1 MPQSS
6 PIMRRILILTA
17 LAGWAVGGGVPNA
30 GSAEPTRSLTLRECI
45 ELSLKHNL
53 DIQVDRYLPEV
64 ALYDLKGRYGAYD
77 PTFTFRGETE
87 HTESGSR
94 TFSGAF
100 ELPGT
105 ETESQ
110 TFSSGLGGL
119 LPWGM
124 TYNLQGNV
132 SDTYGTSFRSENG
145 IILPNPFESS
155 QGSASLVINQHL
167 LRDFWID
174 STRLGIRVAKN
185 RLKYSE
191 LQLLLRLMQT
201 VTQTE
206 VAYYNLVA
214 LREYVQVQEKAVE
227 LAERLLQEN
236 RKRVEVGAM
245 APLDEKQAESQTAA
259 SRADLLAAQN
269 AVAIQENTLKNLL
282 TAQYSDWADLQIVP
296 AESLKAERQLFNRQ
310 DSWSKGLEKRPELL
324 QAKLDLEQAG
334 IQLKY
339 AKNQL
344 LPLVDIFG
352 TFGYNGSG
360 PEFSGALEDIRR
372 RDLPAWSYGGMISFP
387 LANTGARNA
396 YRSNEALL
404 ERSVLSVKRLE
415 QQIMVEIDNALK
427 TAQSAFQ
434 RVAATR
440 AAREYAEA
448 ALQAEQKK
456 LESGKSTSFQVLQL
470 QKDLTDARGAEIRA
484 LADYNNALAQ
494 LSLAEGTTLLRH
506 KIDVEVR

>member
-1 MPQSS
+1 
-6 PIMRRILILTA
+6 MRRLLILTA
-17 LAGWAVGGGVPNA
+17 LAGMAACGIMA
-30 GSAEPTRSLTLRECI
+30 QTATSATSTRSLSLRECI

-53 DIQVDRYLPEV
+53 DLQVERYLPEL
-64 ALYDLKGRYGAYD
+64 ALYDLRGRYGAYD

-110 TFSSGLGGL
+110 SFSSSLGGL

-124 TYNLQGNV
+124 TYNLLGNV
-132 SDTYGTSFRSENG
+132 SDTYGTSFRSDNG
-145 IILPNPFESS
+145 IIVPNPFESS
-155 QGSASLVINQHL
+155 QGSASLVLNQHL

-174 STRLGIRVAKN
+174 STRLGIRLAKN

-191 LQLLLRLMQT
+191 WQLLLRLMQT

-206 VAYYNLVA
+206 VAYYNLIA
-214 LREYVQVQEKAVE
+214 LREYVQVQQTAVE

-282 TAQYSDWADLQIVP
+282 TAQYTDWADLQIVP
-296 AESLKAERQLFNRQ
+296 AESLKAERQFFNRQ
-310 DSWSKGLEKRPELL
+310 DSWNKGLEKRPELL

-344 LPLVDIFG
+344 LPLVDVFG

-387 LANTGARNA
+387 LANTGAKNA
-396 YRSNEALL
+396 YRSNKALV
-404 ERSVLSVKRLE
+404 ERAVLTVKRLE

-440 AAREYAEA
+440 AASEYAEA

-484 LADYNNALAQ
+484 LAEYNNALAQ

-506 KIDVEVR
+506 RIDVEVR